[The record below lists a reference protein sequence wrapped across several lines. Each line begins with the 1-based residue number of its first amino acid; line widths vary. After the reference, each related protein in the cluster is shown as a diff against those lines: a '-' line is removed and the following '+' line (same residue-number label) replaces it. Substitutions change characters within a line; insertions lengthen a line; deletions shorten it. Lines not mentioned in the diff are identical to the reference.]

1 MRRSLRTFS
10 LLLARRLRSGRN
22 RLLSQTRY
30 EWGRNLAFVA
40 VGLWMMEGLRYGFW
54 RLFSY
59 LAGVQLIGTILIWKL
74 TAMVLLGTLS
84 MVVIS
89 SLVISLTTLYYAS
102 DLRFL
107 MRAPSPLVVVF
118 ADKAVETVFFSS
130 WMIVLVV
137 LPIMTA
143 LAQVGGHGW
152 GFLAGFGLLL
162 LPALLLAASVGM
174 VFSLA
179 LMALFPSARTRDAV
193 WLLSSL
199 AAAAVYVL
207 VRASEPERLIR
218 PDALQRAAEYLRY
231 LQAPTAP
238 WAPSWWVTEGI
249 AAWAGGRLEVFWSRA
264 LQLYA
269 AAGAT
274 SVFLLALASRIYAR
288 GYSGAQEGARLR
300 RPLHIPPTPEQRAR
314 GALARVLG
322 TLAPAPAVAALA
334 WKERKT
340 FLRDV
345 AHWSQMVLIAAL
357 VMVYLLSIRSLPL
370 DTAELKSLVCFL
382 NIGVAGFV
390 LASLGLRFTF
400 PAVSLEGRSYWFVR
414 AAPLTVTQLMRQ
426 KLLFTLPPT
435 LLVGTA
441 LVAVSNHLLGADRF
455 TAWLTVG
462 TIWLTAWTL
471 SVMGV
476 GLGALFP
483 RFNVENIHQVESS
496 AGGFVYMATALGT
509 VGLTLAAEAWPVKM
523 HFDGRLGR
531 AEAWDW
537 RAAAV
542 SAVMLAA
549 VHATACAVPWFLGRR
564 SLEAHE
570 GD

>member
-1 MRRSLRTFS
+1 MRRFSSTFS
-10 LLLARRLRSGRN
+10 LLLARRLRSGLN
-22 RLLSQTRY
+22 RVLSQTRY
-30 EWGRNLAFVA
+30 EWGRNLAFVLM
-40 VGLWMMEGLRYGFW
+40 GLWMMEGLRYGFW
-54 RLFSY
+54 RLFTY
-59 LAGVQLIGTILIWKL
+59 LAEIQLIGQLLVWKL

-89 SLVISLTTLYYAS
+89 SLVIALTSLFYSS

-107 MRAPSPLVVVF
+107 MRAPAALTVVF

-137 LPIMTA
+137 APIMTA
-143 LAQVGGHGW
+143 LAQVGGYGW
-152 GFLAGFGLLL
+152 PFLASFAVLLA
-162 LPALLLAASVGM
+162 PALVLAAAVGIA
-174 VFSLA
+174 FSLA
-179 LMALFPSARTRDAV
+179 LMAAFPSSRTRDAV
-193 WLLSSL
+193 WILSSL

-218 PDALQRAAEYLRY
+218 PDALQRVTEYLHY

-238 WAPSWWVTEGI
+238 WAPSWWVTEGA
-249 AAWAGGRLEVFWSRA
+249 AAWAGGRTEVYWSRA
-264 LQLYA
+264 ARLYA
-269 AAGAT
+269 LAAAASGGL
-274 SVFLLALASRIYAR
+274 VALASALYAR
-288 GYSGAQEGARLR
+288 GYSGAQEGARAG
-300 RPLHIPPTPEQRAR
+300 RPLDVPATPES
-314 GALARVLG
+314 RVRELLSRLLG
-322 TLAPAPAVAALA
+322 RLAPSRAVAALA

-345 AHWSQMVLIAAL
+345 KHWSQMALIAAL
-357 VMVYLLSIRSLPL
+357 IMVYLLSIRSLPL

-400 PAVSLEGRSYWFVR
+400 PAVSLEGRSWWFVR
-414 AAPLTVTQLMRQ
+414 AAPLGVAALMRQ

-435 LLVGTA
+435 LLIGTA
-441 LVAVSNHLLGADRF
+441 LVAVSNRLLGADAF
-455 TAWLTVG
+455 ISGLTLG
-462 TIWLTAWTL
+462 TIWLTAFTL
-471 SVMGV
+471 CVMGV
-476 GLGALFP
+476 GFGALFP
-483 RFNVENIHQVESS
+483 RFSVENIHQVESS
-496 AGGFVYMATALGT
+496 AGGFVYMACALGT

-537 RAAAV
+537 RAAALSV
-542 SAVMLAA
+542 LMLAV
-549 VHATACAVPWFLGRR
+549 VHAAACLIPWTLGRR
-564 SLEAHE
+564 ALEAHE

>member
-10 LLLARRLRSGRN
+10 LLLERRLRSGVN
-22 RLLSQTRY
+22 RVTSQTRY
-30 EWGRNLAFVA
+30 EWVRNLAFVA
-40 VGLWMMEGLRYGFW
+40 MGLWMMEGLRYGFH
-54 RLFSY
+54 RLFTF
-59 LAGVQLIGTILIWKL
+59 LHGIQLIGPILVWKL

-89 SLVISLTTLYYAS
+89 SLVISLTSLYYAS

-143 LAQVGGHGW
+143 LTQVADLGW
-152 GFLAGFGLLL
+152 GFLGGFGFLL
-162 LPALLLAASVGM
+162 LPSLVLAASVGM
-174 VFSLA
+174 IFSLV
-179 LMALFPSARTRDAV
+179 LMALFPSSRTRDAV

-218 PDALQRAAEYLRY
+218 PDAMQRVTEYLRY

-238 WAPSWWVTEGI
+238 WAPSWWVTEGVS
-249 AAWAGGRLEVFWSRA
+249 AWAGGRMDVFWSRA
-264 LQLYA
+264 ARLYA
-269 AAGAT
+269 SAGAA
-274 SVFLLALASRIYAR
+274 SVVLLALASRLYAV
-288 GYSGAQEGARLR
+288 GYSGAQEGALSR
-300 RPLHIPPTPEQRAR
+300 RPLDVGPTPEFRVRAF
-314 GALARVLG
+314 LARLLG
-322 TLAPAPAVAALA
+322 RFAPSPATAALA

-345 AHWSQMVLIAAL
+345 KHWSQMVLIAAL
-357 VMVYLLSIRSLPL
+357 VMVYLLSIQRLPL

-414 AAPLTVTQLMRQ
+414 AAPLTSAQLMRQ
-426 KLLFTLPPT
+426 KALFTLPPT

-441 LVAVSNHLLGADRF
+441 LVAASNHLLGADRF
-455 TAWLTVG
+455 TAWLTVL
-462 TIWLTAWTL
+462 TIWLCAVTLTA
-471 SVMGV
+471 MGV
-476 GLGALFP
+476 GFGALFP
-483 RFNVENIHQVESS
+483 RFNVENIHQV
-496 AGGFVYMATALGT
+496 
-509 VGLTLAAEAWPVKM
+509 
-523 HFDGRLGR
+523 
-531 AEAWDW
+531 
-537 RAAAV
+537 
-542 SAVMLAA
+542 
-549 VHATACAVPWFLGRR
+549 
-564 SLEAHE
+564 
-570 GD
+570 